1 MLFECRPFQLILSP
15 MPDDDSRDDSALK
28 GVTCAIIGPINA
40 FEWRNHVRNK
50 PILYIYLME

>member
-1 MLFECRPFQLILSP
+1 MILSP